1 MPDHREHNVVLIYQ
15 PSGVKTNH
23 QPMDYQPILQQ
34 LYQDF
39 NDRHIEAVLAHMHT
53 DVAWPNGWE
62 GGYVT
67 GHDEVRA
74 YWLRQWQQIDPTVE
88 PVSFKTRPDGQIEIR
103 VHQVI
108 KDMNE
113 QVLSD
118 EQLNHVY
125 RFEKGKVRTM
135 VIEY

>member
-1 MPDHREHNVVLIYQ
+1 MNYQ
-15 PSGVKTNH
+15 S
-23 QPMDYQPILQQ
+23 LLRQ

-39 NDRHIEAVLAHMHT
+39 NARHIDAVLAHLHT

-62 GGYVT
+62 GGYVA

-74 YWLRQWQQIDPTVE
+74 YWLRQWQQINPSVE
-88 PVSFKTRPDGQIEIR
+88 PLSFEPRPDGEIAIL

-108 KDMNE
+108 KDLDGHVM
-113 QVLSD
+113 SD

-125 RFEKGKVRTM
+125 RFENGKVRTM
-135 VIEY
+135 TIEH

>member
-1 MPDHREHNVVLIYQ
+1 MLR
-15 PSGVKTNH
+15 
-23 QPMDYQPILQQ
+23 Q

-39 NDRHIEAVLAHMHT
+39 NARRIDAVLAHLHT

-74 YWLRQWQQIDPTVE
+74 YWVRQWAQIDPSVK
-88 PVSFKTRPDGQIEIR
+88 PVSFATRPDGQIAIR

-108 KDMNE
+108 HDVTG
-113 QVLSD
+113 QLLSD
-118 EQLNHVY
+118 DTLTHVY
-125 RFEKGKVRTM
+125 SVADEKVRMM
-135 VIEY
+135 VIER

>member
-1 MPDHREHNVVLIYQ
+1 
-15 PSGVKTNH
+15 
-23 QPMDYQPILQQ
+23 MDYQPMLRQ

-39 NDRHIEAVLAHMHT
+39 NARRIDAVLAHLHP

-74 YWLRQWQQIDPTVE
+74 YWVRQWAQIDPSVE
-88 PVSFKTRPDGQIEIR
+88 PVSFATRPDGQIAIR

-108 KDMNE
+108 HDVTG
-113 QVLSD
+113 QLLSD
-118 EQLNHVY
+118 DTLTHVY
-125 RFEKGKVRTM
+125 SVADEKVRMM
-135 VIEY
+135 VIER